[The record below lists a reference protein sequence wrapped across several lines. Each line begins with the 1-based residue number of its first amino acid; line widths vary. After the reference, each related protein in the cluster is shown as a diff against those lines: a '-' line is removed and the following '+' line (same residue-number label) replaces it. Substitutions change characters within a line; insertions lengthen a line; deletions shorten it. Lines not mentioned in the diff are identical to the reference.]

1 MRTPIPL
8 QDGSPFPTSIAE
20 LEALCRR
27 LGTVID
33 EGRAPVGMAFEE
45 AQALW
50 VSIDADV
57 WENGKENAYLALLR
71 AGWEWISR
79 FVARNEGQV
88 YFGGEYPRLLVHPEP
103 NTGVVIT
110 VLRVSLLVTNAELQP
125 EDPAQQRTIEQQLHG
140 VTGNA

>member
-1 MRTPIPL
+1 MKTPIPL
-8 QDGSPFPTSIAE
+8 QDGSPFPTSVGE

-27 LGTVID
+27 LGTVVD

-50 VSIDADV
+50 VSMDAAV
-57 WENGKENAYLALLR
+57 WENGKEMAYLALLR

-79 FVARNEGQV
+79 FVARNEGRV
-88 YFGGEYPRLLVHPEP
+88 YFGGDYPRLGVHPEP
-103 NTGVVIT
+103 NTGVIIA
-110 VLRVSLLVTNAELQP
+110 VLRVSILVTGLPLQP
-125 EDPAQQRTIEQQLHG
+125 EDPAQRRTVGQLHG

>member
-27 LGTVID
+27 LGVVVD
-33 EGRAPVGMAFEE
+33 EGRAPIGMQFVQ

-50 VSIDADV
+50 TSLDASV
-57 WENGKENAYLALLR
+57 WEENKETAFLVLLR

-79 FVARNEGQV
+79 FVARNDGKV
-88 YFGGEYPRLLVHPEP
+88 YFGGDFPRILVHPEP
-103 NTGVVIT
+103 NTGMVIT
-110 VLRVSLLVTNAELQP
+110 ALRISLLITNADLQP
-125 EDPAQQRTIEQQLHG
+125 EDPAEQRTIEHQLHG